1 MLFYVSFNFKITMQI
16 TLETFK
22 RCIAELQ
29 DLSNELNDTW
39 IIHKTDV
46 NDDSATYLTKK
57 QFITSKN
64 FDGDS
69 TIPVEYH
76 VVYSISYATP
86 ILCLNSWR
94 SNGTL
99 LTIEELW
106 KCFNFTEDEDMYSTL
121 TQMDHPVLQRPFLT
135 LHPCRTGEILGNM
148 FKNSRNIVVSWLS
161 LVGPIVKLDLD
172 SNYMKLT

>member
-1 MLFYVSFNFKITMQI
+1 MVSRPLVSAVTTLSCRLKDTEIRPLGGVRFYDPDICGSLNIRQITMQI

-39 IIHKTDV
+39 IIHKTDVNDDSATYLTKKQFITSKNFDGDSPKTDV

-99 LTIEELW
+99 LTML
-106 KCFNFTEDEDMYSTL
+106 Y
-121 TQMDHPVLQRPFLT
+121 
-135 LHPCRTGEILGNM
+135 
-148 FKNSRNIVVSWLS
+148 
-161 LVGPIVKLDLD
+161 
-172 SNYMKLT
+172 